1 MQKMANTIRGI
12 RFFKEDCSVVLKNKA
27 QLRDWFIN
35 TARAEANRIKELN
48 YVFCSDAYLL
58 EMNQSYL
65 NHDTYTD
72 IITFDNSETDENV
85 LGDIFIS
92 IDRIKENAKN
102 FGVSETDELHRVM
115 IHGLL
120 HLLGYGD
127 KSKTEKAKMTEKEN
141 YYLWLRP
148 FVA

>member
-1 MQKMANTIRGI
+1 MANTTRGI
-12 RFFKEDCSVVLKNKA
+12 RFFTEDSNVALKNKA
-27 QLRDWFIN
+27 KLRDWFIN
-35 TARAEANRIKELN
+35 TAKAEGNSIKELN
-48 YVFCSDAYLL
+48 YIFCSDAYLL

-72 IITFDNSETDENV
+72 IITFDNSETNGKV

-102 FGVSETDELHRVM
+102 FGVTESEELHRVM

-127 KSKTEKAKMTEKEN
+127 KSKAEKTIMTEKEN
-141 YYLWLRP
+141 HYLALRP
-148 FVA
+148 FVV

>member
-1 MQKMANTIRGI
+1 MANTIRGI
-12 RFFKEDCSVVLKNKA
+12 RFFTEDCSVLLKNKA
-27 QLRDWFIN
+27 QLRDWFMA
-35 TARAEANRIKELN
+35 TAQAEGTGIKELN
-48 YVFCSDAYLL
+48 YIFCSDSYLL

-65 NHDTYTD
+65 KHDTYTD
-72 IITFDNSETDENV
+72 IITFDNSETGMKV

-102 FGVSETDELHRVM
+102 FGVTETDELHRVM

-141 YYLWLRP
+141 HYLALRS

>member
-1 MQKMANTIRGI
+1 MANTIRGI
-12 RFFKEDCSVVLKNKA
+12 RFFTEDCSVVLKNKA

-35 TARAEANRIKELN
+35 TTRAEGNRIKELN

-102 FGVSETDELHRVM
+102 FGVTETDELHRVM

-141 YYLWLRP
+141 HYLALRS

>member
-1 MQKMANTIRGI
+1 MANTTRGI
-12 RFFKEDCSVVLKNKA
+12 RFFTEDSSVALKNKA
-27 QLRDWFIN
+27 KLRDWFIN
-35 TARAEANRIKELN
+35 TAKAEGNSVKELN
-48 YVFCSDAYLL
+48 YIFCSDAYLL

-72 IITFDNSETDENV
+72 IITFDNSENDGKV

-102 FGVSETDELHRVM
+102 FGVTESEELHRVM

-127 KSKTEKAKMTEKEN
+127 KSKTEKTTMTEKEN
-141 YYLWLRP
+141 HYLALRP
-148 FVA
+148 FVV

>member
-1 MQKMANTIRGI
+1 MANTTREI
-12 RFFKEDCSVVLKNKA
+12 RFFTEDIKLLLKNKA
-27 QLRDWFIN
+27 QLRDWFVA
-35 TARAEANRIKELN
+35 TSKKEGANIKGLN

-72 IITFDNSETDENV
+72 IITFDNSETDDV
-85 LGDIFIS
+85 LQGDIFIS
-92 IDRIKENAKN
+92 VERVRENAQK
-102 FGVSETDELHRVM
+102 FGINEQDELHRVM

-127 KSKTEKAKMTEKEN
+127 KSKAEKAKMTEKEN
-141 YYLWLRP
+141 HYLTLRA
-148 FVA
+148 FTA

>member
-1 MQKMANTIRGI
+1 MANTIRGI
-12 RFFKEDCSVVLKNKA
+12 RFFTEDCSVVLKNKA

-35 TARAEANRIKELN
+35 TALAEGTGIKELN
-48 YVFCSDAYLL
+48 YIFCSDAYLL

-65 NHDTYTD
+65 KHDTYTD
-72 IITFDNSETDENV
+72 IITFDNSESDMKV

-92 IDRIKENAKN
+92 TDRIKENAKY
-102 FGVSETDELHRVM
+102 FGVTEIDELHRVM

-141 YYLWLRP
+141 HYLGLRS

>member
-1 MQKMANTIRGI
+1 MANTIRGI
-12 RFFKEDCSVVLKNKA
+12 RFFTEDCSVVLKNKA

-35 TARAEANRIKELN
+35 TAKAESNSIKELN

-58 EMNQSYL
+58 EMNQLYL
-65 NHDTYTD
+65 KHDTYTD
-72 IITFDNSETDENV
+72 IITFDNSETDMKV

-92 IDRIKENAKN
+92 IDRIRENAKN
-102 FGVSETDELHRVM
+102 FGVTETDELHRVM

>member
-1 MQKMANTIRGI
+1 MANTIRGI
-12 RFFKEDCSVVLKNKA
+12 RFFSEDCSVLLKNKA
-27 QLRDWFIN
+27 QLRDWFIA
-35 TARAEANRIKELN
+35 TAKKESARIKGLN

-65 NHDTYTD
+65 NHDTLTD

-102 FGVSETDELHRVM
+102 FGVTEADELHRVM

-127 KSKTEKAKMTEKEN
+127 KSKAEKEKMTEKEN
-141 YYLWLRP
+141 QYLALRL
-148 FVA
+148 FVV

>member
-1 MQKMANTIRGI
+1 MANTTQGI
-12 RFFKEDCSVVLKNKA
+12 RFFTEDSSVVLKNKSK
-27 QLRDWFIN
+27 LRDWFIN
-35 TARAEANRIKELN
+35 TAKAEGNSIKELN
-48 YVFCSDAYLL
+48 YIFCSDAYLL

-72 IITFDNSETDENV
+72 IITFDNSETDGKV

-102 FGVSETDELHRVM
+102 FGVTESEELHRVM
-115 IHGLL
+115 THGLL
-120 HLLGYGD
+120 HLLGYSD

-141 YYLWLRP
+141 HYLALRH
-148 FVA
+148 FVV

>member
-1 MQKMANTIRGI
+1 M
-12 RFFKEDCSVVLKNKA
+12 
-27 QLRDWFIN
+27 
-35 TARAEANRIKELN
+35 
-48 YVFCSDAYLL
+48 
-58 EMNQSYL
+58 
-65 NHDTYTD
+65 
-72 IITFDNSETDENV
+72 

-141 YYLWLRP
+141 HYLALRS

>member
-1 MQKMANTIRGI
+1 MANTIRQI
-12 RFFKEDCSVVLKNKA
+12 RFFTEDIKLLLKNKA
-27 QLRDWFIN
+27 QLRDWFIA
-35 TARAEANRIKELN
+35 TAKKEGANIKGLN

-72 IITFDNSETDENV
+72 IITFDNSETNDV
-85 LGDIFIS
+85 LQGDVFIS
-92 IDRIKENAKN
+92 VERVRENAQT
-102 FGVSETDELHRVM
+102 FGINEQDELQRVM

-127 KSKTEKAKMTEKEN
+127 KSKAEKEKMTEKEN
-141 YYLWLRP
+141 HYLALRL
-148 FVA
+148 FAA

>member
-1 MQKMANTIRGI
+1 MANTTRGI
-12 RFFKEDCSVVLKNKA
+12 RYFTEDSSVVLKNKA
-27 QLRDWFIN
+27 KLRDWFIN
-35 TARAEANRIKELN
+35 TAKAEGNCIKELN
-48 YVFCSDAYLL
+48 YIFCSDAYLL

-72 IITFDNSETDENV
+72 IITFDNSETDGKV

-102 FGVSETDELHRVM
+102 FDVTESEELHRVM

-127 KSKTEKAKMTEKEN
+127 KSKAEKTTMTEKEN
-141 YYLWLRP
+141 HYLALRP
-148 FVA
+148 FLV

>member
-1 MQKMANTIRGI
+1 MANTTRGI
-12 RFFKEDCSVVLKNKA
+12 RFFTEDSKVVLKNKA
-27 QLRDWFIN
+27 KLRDWFIN
-35 TARAEANRIKELN
+35 TAKAEGNSIKELN
-48 YVFCSDAYLL
+48 YIFCSDAYLL

-72 IITFDNSETDENV
+72 IITFDNSETNGKV

-92 IDRIKENAKN
+92 IDRIKENANN
-102 FGVSETDELHRVM
+102 FGVTESEELHRVM

-127 KSKTEKAKMTEKEN
+127 KGKAKKTIMTEKEN
-141 YYLWLRP
+141 HYLTLRT
-148 FVA
+148 FLV

>member
-1 MQKMANTIRGI
+1 MANTIRGI

-35 TARAEANRIKELN
+35 TSRAEGNRIKELN

-141 YYLWLRP
+141 HYLALRS

>member
-1 MQKMANTIRGI
+1 MANTTRGI
-12 RFFKEDCSVVLKNKA
+12 RFFTEDITLVLKNKA
-27 QLRDWFIN
+27 QLRDWFIA
-35 TARAEANRIKELN
+35 TATTEGFRIKELS
-48 YVFCSDAYLL
+48 YIFCSDAYLL

-72 IITFDNSETDENV
+72 IITFDNSETNGRV

-92 IDRIKENAKN
+92 IDRTKENANN
-102 FGVSETDELHRVM
+102 FDVTESEELHRVM

-127 KSKTEKAKMTEKEN
+127 KSKAEKTTMTEKEN
-141 YYLWLRP
+141 HYLALRP
-148 FVA
+148 FVV

>member
-1 MQKMANTIRGI
+1 MANTTRGI
-12 RFFKEDCSVVLKNKA
+12 RFFTEDSSVVLKNKA
-27 QLRDWFIN
+27 KLRDWFIN
-35 TARAEANRIKELN
+35 TAKAEVNSIKELN
-48 YVFCSDAYLL
+48 YIFCSDAYLL

-72 IITFDNSETDENV
+72 IITFDNSETDERV
-85 LGDIFIS
+85 LGDVFIS

-102 FGVSETDELHRVM
+102 FGVTESEELHRVM

-120 HLLGYGD
+120 HLLGYSD

-141 YYLWLRP
+141 HYLALRH
-148 FVA
+148 FVV

>member
-1 MQKMANTIRGI
+1 MANTIRGI
-12 RFFKEDCSVVLKNKA
+12 RFFTEDCSVVLKNKA

-35 TARAEANRIKELN
+35 TARAEGNRIKELN
-48 YVFCSDAYLL
+48 YVFCSNAYLL

-65 NHDTYTD
+65 NHHTYTD

-141 YYLWLRP
+141 HYLALRT
-148 FVA
+148 FAT

>member
-1 MQKMANTIRGI
+1 MANTTRGI
-12 RFFKEDCSVVLKNKA
+12 RFFTEDSSVVLKNKA
-27 QLRDWFIN
+27 KLRDWFIN
-35 TARAEANRIKELN
+35 TAKAEGNCIKELN
-48 YVFCSDAYLL
+48 YIFCSDAYLL

-72 IITFDNSETDENV
+72 IITFDNSETDGKV

-102 FGVSETDELHRVM
+102 FGVTESEELHRVM

-120 HLLGYGD
+120 HLLGYSD

-141 YYLWLRP
+141 HYLALRH
-148 FVA
+148 FVV

>member
-1 MQKMANTIRGI
+1 MANTTRGI
-12 RFFKEDCSVVLKNKA
+12 RFFTEDSSVVLKNKA
-27 QLRDWFIN
+27 KLRDWFIK
-35 TARAEANRIKELN
+35 TAKAERNCIKELN

-58 EMNQSYL
+58 EMNQLYL
-65 NHDTYTD
+65 KHDTYTD
-72 IITFDNSETDENV
+72 IITFDNSETDMKV

-102 FGVSETDELHRVM
+102 FGVTESEELHRVM

-120 HLLGYGD
+120 HLLGYSD
-127 KSKTEKAKMTEKEN
+127 KSKTEKTTMTEKEN
-141 YYLWLRP
+141 HYLALRH

>member
-1 MQKMANTIRGI
+1 MANTIRGI
-12 RFFKEDCSVVLKNKA
+12 RFFTEDCSVVLKNRA
-27 QLRDWFIN
+27 LLRDWFIN
-35 TARAEANRIKELN
+35 TARAEGNCIKELN
-48 YVFCSDAYLL
+48 YVFCSDSYLL
-58 EMNQSYL
+58 EMNQLYL
-65 NHDTYTD
+65 KHDTYTD
-72 IITFDNSETDENV
+72 IITFDNSETDMKV
-85 LGDIFIS
+85 LGDLFIS
-92 IDRIKENAKN
+92 IDRIRENAKN
-102 FGVSETDELHRVM
+102 FGVTETDELHRVM

>member
-1 MQKMANTIRGI
+1 MANTIRGI

-35 TARAEANRIKELN
+35 TAKAESNSIKELN

-65 NHDTYTD
+65 NHDSYTD
-72 IITFDNSETDENV
+72 IITFDNSETNENV

-102 FGVSETDELHRVM
+102 FGVTETDELQRVM

-141 YYLWLRP
+141 YYLALRP
-148 FVA
+148 FTA

>member
-1 MQKMANTIRGI
+1 MANTIRGI
-12 RFFKEDCSVVLKNKA
+12 RFFTEDCSVVLKNKA
-27 QLRDWFIN
+27 QLRDWFID
-35 TARAEANRIKELN
+35 TAKAESNCIKELN

-72 IITFDNSETDENV
+72 IITFDNSETDKNV
-85 LGDIFIS
+85 LGDVFIS
-92 IDRIKENAKN
+92 IDRIRENATS
-102 FGVSETDELHRVM
+102 FGVSESEELHRVM

-120 HLLGYGD
+120 HLLGYSD

-141 YYLWLRP
+141 HYLALRY

>member
-1 MQKMANTIRGI
+1 MANTIRGI

-35 TARAEANRIKELN
+35 TAKAESNCIKELN

-65 NHDTYTD
+65 NHDSYTD
-72 IITFDNSETDENV
+72 IITFDNSETNENV

-92 IDRIKENAKN
+92 IDRIKENAKK
-102 FGVSETDELHRVM
+102 FGVTETDELQRVM

-141 YYLWLRP
+141 YYLAQRP
-148 FVA
+148 FTA

>member
-1 MQKMANTIRGI
+1 MANTTRGI
-12 RFFKEDCSVVLKNKA
+12 RFFTEDSSVALKNKA
-27 QLRDWFIN
+27 KLRDWFIN
-35 TARAEANRIKELN
+35 TAKAEGNSIKELN
-48 YVFCSDAYLL
+48 YIFCSDAYLL

-72 IITFDNSETDENV
+72 IITFDNSETDRKV

-102 FGVSETDELHRVM
+102 FGVTESEELHRVM

-120 HLLGYGD
+120 HLLGYSD

>member
-1 MQKMANTIRGI
+1 MANTTRGI
-12 RFFKEDCSVVLKNKA
+12 RFFTEDSSVALKNKA
-27 QLRDWFIN
+27 KLRDWFIN
-35 TARAEANRIKELN
+35 TAKAEGNSVKELN
-48 YVFCSDAYLL
+48 YIFCSDDYLL

-65 NHDTYTD
+65 KHETYTD
-72 IITFDNSETDENV
+72 IITFDNSETDGRV

-102 FGVSETDELHRVM
+102 FGVTESEELHRVM

-127 KSKTEKAKMTEKEN
+127 KSKAEKTTMTEKEN
-141 YYLWLRP
+141 HYLALRP
-148 FVA
+148 FVV

>member
-1 MQKMANTIRGI
+1 MANTTRGI
-12 RFFKEDCSVVLKNKA
+12 RFFTEDSSVVLKNKA
-27 QLRDWFIN
+27 KLRDWFIN
-35 TARAEANRIKELN
+35 TAKAEGNCIKELN
-48 YVFCSDAYLL
+48 YIFCSDAYLL

-72 IITFDNSETDENV
+72 IITFDTSENDGKV

-102 FGVSETDELHRVM
+102 FGVTESEELHRVM

-127 KSKTEKAKMTEKEN
+127 KSKAEKTTMTEKEN
-141 YYLWLRP
+141 HHLALRP
-148 FVA
+148 FVV

>member
-1 MQKMANTIRGI
+1 MQRMANTIRGI

-35 TARAEANRIKELN
+35 TSRAEGNRIKELN

-141 YYLWLRP
+141 HYLALRS